1 MKRFHIWC
9 VILLLTLPV
18 NAAGEDDGSEPRMKI
33 TGYGELIYSHFDYG
47 PDQKSSPAGS
57 PPDSRATI
65 DVTRLALELE
75 TRLLHGVELEAE
87 LEIEHGGTGG
97 ALEIEYEE
105 FGEYETEV
113 EKGGEVILEELYI
126 QREFSDAF
134 NVRLGHFYVAVGLTT
149 EQYHPTDFF
158 GTRRPESETSVIP
171 AIWHET
177 GIEVN
182 GRMNRLSYQIQ
193 LVNGLD
199 ATGFSSQN
207 WIVGGHQTRFEEV
220 RASNMALAGRLDYRV
235 ADGLTLGVS
244 GYRGD
249 SADNRPKPDMKG
261 VDATVS
267 IFDVHAVLR
276 YNRFRAQGM
285 YLYGSLQNADIVSER
300 NRSLSNNLD
309 VLRTP
314 VASGAFASYVEV
326 GCDVL
331 PTFSSRR
338 QDQLYVFLRLDSYD
352 TMASVPEGFFDNP
365 RFKRSVYTLGLN
377 YIMDNAVVLKGD
389 YAMRRLG
396 ASRFNGENTA
406 SFAFGFQF

>member
-1 MKRFHIWC
+1 MKRIFSCSIF
-9 VILLLTLPV
+9 LLFVLPV
-18 NAAGEDDGSEPRMKI
+18 NVTGKNEESEPRIKF

-47 PDQKSSPAGS
+47 PDQKSSPTGS
-57 PPDSRATI
+57 PPDSRAII

-75 TRLLHGVELEAE
+75 THLLHGVEFETE
-87 LEIEHGGTGG
+87 VEIEHGGTGG

-105 FGEYETEV
+105 FGEYESEV

-126 QREFSDAF
+126 KREFSDAF

-149 EQYHPTDFF
+149 ELYHPTSFF

-177 GIEVN
+177 GIEVS
-182 GRMNRLSYQIQ
+182 GHGDRLSYQIQ

-220 RASNMALAGRLDYRV
+220 QASNMALAGRLDYRL

-244 GYRGD
+244 GYRGN

-261 VDATVS
+261 ISAMIS

-276 YNRFRAQGM
+276 YKRLRAQGM
-285 YLYGSLQNADIVSER
+285 YLYGQLKNADVVSQR

-314 VASGAFASYVEV
+314 VASGAYASYAEAGV
-326 GCDVL
+326 DIL
-331 PTFSSRR
+331 PTFTLRP
-338 QDQLYVFLRLDSYD
+338 QDQLYVFLRFDSYD
-352 TMASVPEGFFDNP
+352 TMASVPENFFDNP
-365 RFKRSVYTLGLN
+365 RFERTVFTFGLN
-377 YIMDNAVVLKGD
+377 YVMDNAVVLKGD

-396 ASRFNGENTA
+396 HSKFNGENTA
-406 SFAFGFQF
+406 SFGVGFQF

>member
-1 MKRFHIWC
+1 MNGFCSCSIFL
-9 VILLLTLPV
+9 VLVLPV
-18 NAAGEDDGSEPRMKI
+18 NVMGEDDKSVSRLKI

-47 PDQKSSPAGS
+47 PDQKSSLTGS

-65 DVTRLALELE
+65 DIARLALKLE

-87 LEIEHGGTGG
+87 VEIEHGGTGG
-97 ALEIEYEE
+97 SLEIEYEE

-126 QREFSDAF
+126 EREFSDAF
-134 NVRLGHFYVAVGLTT
+134 NIRLGHFYVAVGLTT

-158 GTRRPESETSVIP
+158 GSRRPESETAVIP

-182 GRMNRLSYQIQ
+182 GHVERLSYRIQ

-220 RASNMALAGRLDYRV
+220 RASNMALAGRLDYRL
-235 ADGLTLGVS
+235 ADALTLGVS
-244 GYRGD
+244 GYRGN

-261 VDATVS
+261 VDANVS
-267 IFDVHAVLR
+267 IFDVHAVVR
-276 YNRFRAQGM
+276 YNRLRAQGM
-285 YLYGSLQNADIVSER
+285 YLYGQLQNADIVSQR

-309 VLRTP
+309 VPRTP
-314 VASGAFASYVEV
+314 VGSAAYASYVEV
-326 GCDVL
+326 GYDIL
-331 PTFSSRR
+331 PTSRSR
-338 QDQLYVFLRLDSYD
+338 QKDQLYLFLRFDGYD
-352 TMASVPEGFFDNP
+352 TMASVPHGFFNNL
-365 RFKRSVYTLGLN
+365 RFERTVYTLGLN

-396 ASRFNGENTA
+396 ASKFNGENTA
-406 SFAFGFQF
+406 SLAIGFQF

>member
-1 MKRFHIWC
+1 MRGFLLC
-9 VILLLTLPV
+9 SVLLLLALPV
-18 NAAGEDDGSEPRMKI
+18 NVSAEDEGSEPEIKI

-47 PDQKSSPAGS
+47 PDQKSSSTGS

-75 TRLLHGVELEAE
+75 TRLLYGVELEAE

-105 FGEYETEV
+105 FGEYEAEV
-113 EKGGEVILEELYI
+113 EKGGEVVLEELYI
-126 QREFSDAF
+126 EREFGDAF
-134 NVRLGHFYVAVGLTT
+134 NIRLGHFYVAVGLTT
-149 EQYHPTDFF
+149 EQYHPTDFL
-158 GTRRPESETSVIP
+158 GARRPESETSVIP

-182 GRMNRLSYQIQ
+182 GRVDRLSYQIQ

-220 RASNMALAGRLDYRV
+220 RASNMALAGRLDYRF

-249 SADNRPKPDMKG
+249 SADNRPKPDMNG
-261 VDATVS
+261 VDAYVS

-285 YLYGSLQNADIVSER
+285 YLYGHLQNADIVSER

-314 VASGAFASYVEV
+314 VASSAIASYVEV
-326 GCDVL
+326 GCDIL
-331 PTFSSRR
+331 PTFTSRR
-338 QDQLYVFLRLDSYD
+338 GDQFYVFLRLDSYD
-352 TMASVPEGFFDNP
+352 TMASVPMDFFDNP
-365 RFKRSVYTLGLN
+365 RFERQVYTLGLN

-389 YAMRRLG
+389 YAMRRMG
-396 ASRFNGENTA
+396 AARFNGENTS
-406 SFAFGFQF
+406 SFAIGFQF

>member
-1 MKRFHIWC
+1 MKGSLVFSAF
-9 VILLLTLPV
+9 LLFALPANV
-18 NAAGEDDGSEPRMKI
+18 MSEDDGSEPVMRI

-65 DVTRLALELE
+65 DVARLALELE
-75 TRLLHGVELEAE
+75 TRLLHGVELEVE

-113 EKGGEVILEELYI
+113 EKGGEVILEELFI
-126 QREFSDAF
+126 EREFSDAF
-134 NVRLGHFYVAVGLTT
+134 NIRLGHFYVAVGLTT

-182 GRMNRLSYQIQ
+182 GRTDRLSYRIQ

-220 RASNMALAGRLDYRV
+220 RASNLALAGRLDYRI
-235 ADGLTLGVS
+235 ADGLSFGVS

-261 VDATVS
+261 VDANVS

-276 YNRFRAQGM
+276 VNRFRAQGM

-314 VASGAFASYVEV
+314 VGSGAFASYVEA
-326 GCDVL
+326 GCDIL
-331 PTFSSRR
+331 PTLTSRR
-338 QDQLYVFLRLDSYD
+338 EDQLYVFLRFGSYD

-365 RFKRSVYTLGLN
+365 RFERRVYTLGLN
-377 YIMDNAVVLKGD
+377 YILDNAVVLKGD
-389 YAMRRLG
+389 YSMRRLG

-406 SFAFGFQF
+406 SFAVGFQF

>member
-1 MKRFHIWC
+1 MNGFCSCSIFL
-9 VILLLTLPV
+9 VLVLPV
-18 NAAGEDDGSEPRMKI
+18 NVMGEDDKSVSRLKI

-47 PDQKSSPAGS
+47 PDQKSSLTGS

-65 DVTRLALELE
+65 DIARLALELE

-87 LEIEHGGTGG
+87 VEIEHGGTGG
-97 ALEIEYEE
+97 SLEIEYEE

-126 QREFSDAF
+126 EREFSDAF
-134 NVRLGHFYVAVGLTT
+134 NIRLGHFYVAVGLTT

-158 GTRRPESETSVIP
+158 GSRRPESETAVIP

-182 GRMNRLSYQIQ
+182 GHVERLSYRIQ

-220 RASNMALAGRLDYRV
+220 RASNMALAGRLDYRL

-244 GYRGD
+244 GYRGN

-261 VDATVS
+261 VDANVS

-285 YLYGSLQNADIVSER
+285 YLYGHLQNADVVSQR

-309 VLRTP
+309 VPRTP
-314 VASGAFASYVEV
+314 VGSAAYASYVEV
-326 GCDVL
+326 GCNIL
-331 PTFSSRR
+331 PTSRSR
-338 QDQLYVFLRLDSYD
+338 QKDQLYLFLRFDSYD
-352 TMASVPEGFFDNP
+352 TMASVPHGFFNNL
-365 RFKRSVYTLGLN
+365 RFERTVYTLGLN

-396 ASRFNGENTA
+396 ASKFNGENTA
-406 SFAFGFQF
+406 SLAIGFQF

>member
-1 MKRFHIWC
+1 MIGRIFP
-9 VILLLTLPV
+9 ILLVLTLPV
-18 NAAGEDDGSEPRMKI
+18 NAMGESEKPEPRIKL

-47 PDQKSSPAGS
+47 PDQKSSPTGS

-75 TRLLHGVELEAE
+75 TRLLHGVELEVE

-113 EKGGEVILEELYI
+113 EKGGEVILEELFI
-126 QREFSDAF
+126 EREFSDAF
-134 NVRLGHFYVAVGLTT
+134 NIRLGHFYVAVGLTT

-182 GRMNRLSYQIQ
+182 GRTDRLSYQVQ

-220 RASNMALAGRLDYRV
+220 RASNMALAGRLDYHV

-244 GYRGD
+244 GYRGN

-261 VDATVS
+261 MDANVS

-285 YLYGSLQNADIVSER
+285 YLYGNLQNADIVSER

-314 VASGAFASYVEV
+314 VGSGAFASYIEV
-326 GCDVL
+326 GYDIL
-331 PTFSSRR
+331 PTLRP
-338 QDQLYVFLRLDSYD
+338 QIDHQLYMFLRLDSYD
-352 TMASVPEGFFDNP
+352 TMASVPTGFFDNP
-365 RFKRSVYTLGLN
+365 RFERRVYTLGLN
-377 YIMDNAVVLKGD
+377 YILDDAVVLKGD

-396 ASRFNGENTA
+396 TSRFNGENTA
-406 SFAFGFQF
+406 SFAVGFQF

>member
-1 MKRFHIWC
+1 MNGFFLCI
-9 VILLLTLPV
+9 ILLVLALPV
-18 NAAGEDDGSEPRMKI
+18 NIMGHKPVPKLKI

-47 PDQKSSPAGS
+47 PDQKSSPTGS

-65 DVTRLALELE
+65 DIARLSLELE

-87 LEIEHGGTGG
+87 VEIEHGGTGG

-126 QREFSDAF
+126 EREFSDAF
-134 NVRLGHFYVAVGLTT
+134 NIRLGHFYVAVGLTT

-158 GTRRPESETSVIP
+158 GTRRPESETAVIP
-171 AIWHET
+171 TIWHET
-177 GIEVN
+177 GIEIS
-182 GRMNRLSYQIQ
+182 GHINRLSYQFQ

-220 RASNMALAGRLDYRV
+220 RASNMALAGRLDYRLV
-235 ADGLTLGVS
+235 DGLTFGVS
-244 GYRGD
+244 GYRGN
-249 SADNRPKPDMKG
+249 SADNRPKPDMKD
-261 VDATVS
+261 VDAYVS

-276 YNRFRAQGM
+276 YNRFHAQGM
-285 YLYGSLQNADIVSER
+285 YLYGHLQNAAIVSQR
-300 NRSLSNNLD
+300 NRTLSNNLD

-314 VASGAFASYVEV
+314 VASDAYASYAEV
-326 GCDVL
+326 GCDIL
-331 PTFSSRR
+331 PFFTSR
-338 QDQLYVFLRLDSYD
+338 QAEQLYLFLRFDSYD
-352 TMASVPEGFFDNP
+352 TMARVPQNFFDNP
-365 RFKRSVYTLGLN
+365 RFKRRVYTFGLN
-377 YIMDNAVVLKGD
+377 YVMDNAVVLKGD

-396 ASRFNGENTA
+396 ALNFNGENTA
-406 SFAFGFQF
+406 SLALGFQF

>member
-1 MKRFHIWC
+1 MKRFFVCI
-9 VILLLTLPV
+9 VLMVLVPTV
-18 NAAGEDDGSEPRMKI
+18 AVTAEENESGPRIKL

-47 PDQKSSPAGS
+47 PDQKSSPTGS
-57 PPDSRATI
+57 PPDSRAII

-75 TRLLHGVELEAE
+75 THLLHGVEFETE
-87 LEIEHGGTGG
+87 VEIEHGGTGG

-113 EKGGEVILEELYI
+113 EKGGEVVLEELFI
-126 QREFSDAF
+126 EREFSDAF
-134 NVRLGHFYVAVGLTT
+134 NIRLGHFYVAVGLTT

-158 GTRRPESETSVIP
+158 GARRPESETSVIP

-177 GIEVN
+177 GIEIS
-182 GRMNRLSYQIQ
+182 GHGDRLSYQIQ

-220 RASNMALAGRLDYRV
+220 RASNMALAGRLDYRL

-244 GYRGD
+244 CYRGN

-261 VDATVS
+261 VDANIS

-276 YNRFRAQGM
+276 YKRLRAQGM
-285 YLYGSLQNADIVSER
+285 YLYGHLQNADIVSQR

-314 VASGAFASYVEV
+314 VASAAYASYIEAGV
-326 GCDVL
+326 DIL
-331 PTFSSRR
+331 PTFTTRR
-338 QDQLYVFLRLDSYD
+338 EDQLYVFFRFDSYD
-352 TMASVPEGFFDNP
+352 TMASVPTDFFDNP
-365 RFKRSVYTLGLN
+365 RFERAVYTLGVN
-377 YIMDNAVVLKGD
+377 YIMENAVVLKGD

-396 ASRFNGENTA
+396 ASKFNGENTA
-406 SFAFGFQF
+406 SFSVGFRF